1 MKINLEK
8 FRIDYTELVVIDELS
23 EMPTAWIQNWFN
35 NLVKRRESCFLTA
48 EKTNRHLRLKELL
61 MENSVGSNLVIM

>member
-1 MKINLEK
+1 MKSILEK
-8 FRIDYTELVVIDELS
+8 FRIDYSELVVIDELR
-23 EMPTAWIQNWFN
+23 EMPTEWTQNWFN

-61 MENSVGSNLVIM
+61 MENSVDSNLVVM